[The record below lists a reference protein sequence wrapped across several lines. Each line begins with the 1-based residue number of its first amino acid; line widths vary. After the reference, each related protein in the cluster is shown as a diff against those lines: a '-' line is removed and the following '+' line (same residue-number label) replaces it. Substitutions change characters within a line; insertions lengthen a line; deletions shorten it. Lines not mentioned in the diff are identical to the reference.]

1 MKKNHYLFV
10 CSFLTILLCPLLLFL
25 NVWRL
30 LIVRGSRVRIQL
42 VSSSV
47 PVSSHCEGVC
57 GCLLLLLLTFL
68 LLSIYDYISC
78 VKSCCLFYFFWRN
91 LLVIE
96 LLDLRQGFYYC
107 KTVSWNLGY
116 RVLTKPERS

>member
-25 NVWRL
+25 NIRRL
-30 LIVRGSRVRIQL
+30 LVVRCSRIRIQL

-47 PVSSHCEGVC
+47 PVSSHCKGVC
-57 GCLLLLLLTFL
+57 GYFLLLLLTFFL
-68 LLSIYDYISC
+68 RFIYNYISC
-78 VKSCCLFYFFWRN
+78 MRSGCLFYFFWRN

-96 LLDLRQGFYYC
+96 LLDLGQGFNYC
-107 KTVSWNLGY
+107 KAVSWNLGY